1 MNTEQAV
8 KRDERTAA
16 VENAA
21 FKWGYYLLYFGLLL
35 DCLYRRRLRHEDIG
49 DLFVVLGVSVAFIS
63 VYLIRHKATEPLT
76 WRKFLIV
83 YAFGIVWAALFCAS
97 W

>member
-1 MNTEQAV
+1 MSTARTV
-8 KRDERTAA
+8 VRDERTVA

-21 FKWGYYLLYFGLLL
+21 FKWGYYILYFGLLL
-35 DCLYRRRLRHEDIG
+35 DCLYRHRIRHEGIG
-49 DLFVVLGVSVAFIS
+49 DLFVVLGVSAAFIS
-63 VYLIRHKATEPLT
+63 VHLIRHKAAEPLT

-83 YAFGIVWAALFCAS
+83 YAFGLVWTVLFCAP

>member
-1 MNTEQAV
+1 MSTTKTV
-8 KRDERTAA
+8 VRDERTAA

-21 FKWGYYLLYFGLLL
+21 FKWGYYILYFGLLL
-35 DCLYRRRLRHEDIG
+35 DCLYRRRVPHEGIG

-63 VYLIRHKATEPLT
+63 VYLISHKAAERLT

-83 YAFGIVWAALFCAS
+83 YAFGLVWAMLFCAP